1 MSKFKQV
8 LEALRLSHISF
19 LTAPI
24 LRKYVDNLEK
34 CYDEEIDTLQKE
46 LNVSRV
52 ANESLRK
59 KLGEP
64 NVY

>member
-8 LEALRLSHISF
+8 LKALRLSYISF
-19 LTAPI
+19 LTTPV
-24 LRKYVDNLEK
+24 LREYVDNLEK